1 MSSMMKSEY
10 KDGDGRP
17 VVKREEADI
26 PRSSIEDI
34 PQYIKTEEEE
44 EASKEEEDTIAT
56 LFRPLYT
63 NNNHNTKK
71 NNSKKMSSNSQ
82 PLCTLGDVAVT
93 YRVYVLDDLLAEPQ
107 EVCHD
112 WGRNLLYVAQRYRQG
127 HAYAPIEASGEI
139 SVVDLATAET
149 VGVVDLGA
157 HGYSAPH
164 ALELDHDAV
173 YLSARVAEGMVWVD
187 AESRTVTNFADRSQI
202 SASSNPSAASG
213 SSSNGGGSSSSSSR
227 RHRGHHGSSSR
238 HCHSSSSSSSGSS
251 SNNGNNNNFI
261 AEVDL
266 RSGKIRQRV
275 MVPDSEQQDAESGFV
290 TFSSPAIRFASRQSS
305 DGMPVVAVEGDPI
318 VAAIRHKFGVKTI
331 YITSRNV
338 MLV

>member
-1 MSSMMKSEY
+1 MNSTMKSEY
-10 KDGDGRP
+10 KDGVGQP
-17 VVKREEADI
+17 VVKKEEANTT
-26 PRSSIEDI
+26 RSSIKDI
-34 PQYIKTEEEE
+34 PEFVKPEEN
-44 EASKEEEDTIAT
+44 KVEEDHKA
-56 LFRPLYT
+56 LLSSSLYYT
-63 NNNHNTKK
+63 NTTSHNQSNK
-71 NNSKKMSSNSQ
+71 NRKMSNSQ
-82 PLCTLGDVAVT
+82 PLCTFGDIAVT
-93 YRVYVLDDLLAEPQ
+93 YRIYILDDLLAEPQ

-127 HAYAPIEASGEI
+127 NAYAPIEASGEV

-149 VGVVDLGA
+149 CAVIDLGA

-173 YLSARVAEGMVWVD
+173 YLSARVAEGMVWID
-187 AESRTVTNFADRSQI
+187 AESRCVTNFADRSQI
-202 SASSNPSAASG
+202 SASNNASASSSHVFG
-213 SSSNGGGSSSSSSR
+213 SSGSSSSR

-238 HCHSSSSSSSGSS
+238 HGHSSSSSSSSS
-251 SNNGNNNNFI
+251 SSGNNSNFI
-261 AEVDL
+261 AELDL

-275 MVPDSEQQDAESGFV
+275 MVPDSEQQDADSGFV

-318 VAAIRHKFGVKTI
+318 VAAIRHKYGVKAI